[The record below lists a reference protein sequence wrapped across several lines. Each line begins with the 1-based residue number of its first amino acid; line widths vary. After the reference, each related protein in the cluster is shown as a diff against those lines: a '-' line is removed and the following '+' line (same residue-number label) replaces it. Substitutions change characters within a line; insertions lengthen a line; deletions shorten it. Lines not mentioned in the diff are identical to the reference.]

1 MHICLVRALIS
12 ELPRVCPGRFDR
24 NDKVLVAKIMMLK
37 NYQTIRTGSYGKC
50 SSIQLGDQ

>member
-1 MHICLVRALIS
+1 MS
-12 ELPRVCPGRFDR
+12 ESPRINPGRFDR

-37 NYQTIRTGSYGKC
+37 NYQTIPIGSYGKC